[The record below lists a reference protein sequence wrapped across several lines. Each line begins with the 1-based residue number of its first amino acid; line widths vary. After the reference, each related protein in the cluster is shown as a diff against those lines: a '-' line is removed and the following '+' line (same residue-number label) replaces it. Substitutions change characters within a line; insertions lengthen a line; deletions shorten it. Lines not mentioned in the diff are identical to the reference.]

1 MWSIVLSTFHRS
13 GHSIVVVGSGRLA
26 RSLCRSLAG
35 LLTSASVSVLARD
48 SAAAAEVARSSA
60 VVAWVSGT
68 LTVFDGFALDD
79 AEEVLARVRPDV
91 VVCCASEQS
100 PYEKRTHPTQWT
112 ELIGRCGF
120 GVTLPLQARIV
131 ARLARML
138 GRTSPQTLLVNGCFP
153 DAVNP
158 LLHAIGLRVHCG
170 IGNVATLAACL
181 QAALNLPGQRELA
194 VLAHHVHLDGPREP
208 EQEAR
213 AWLAGSPMP
222 TVTGMLA
229 GYRALPRQELN
240 EIAGH
245 AAARLLADLLSGQA
259 THTSLPGPLGL
270 PGGYPVMVQDG
281 QIRLN
286 LPAGVSQEQAV
297 DWNTRAGERDGITV
311 RDGRVGYT
319 PRAADELALYLP
331 DIAAGWP
338 AEALDEVG
346 DQFIS
351 LRDQLRTAQ
360 SAAA

>member
-1 MWSIVLSTFHRS
+1 MWSIVLSTFHTS

-48 SAAAAEVARSSA
+48 SASASEVARASA
-60 VVAWVSGT
+60 VVARVSGT

-120 GVTLPLQARIV
+120 GLTLPLQARIV
-131 ARLARML
+131 AQLARAL
-138 GRTSPQTLLVNGCFP
+138 GRVSPQTLLVNGCFP

-158 LLHAIGLRVHCG
+158 LLHALGLRVHCG

-194 VLAHHVHLDGPREP
+194 VLAHHAHLDAPSEP
-208 EQEAR
+208 DQEAL

-240 EIAGH
+240 DLAGH
-245 AAARLLADLLSGQA
+245 AAARLLADLLSGEA
-259 THTSLPGPLGL
+259 THTSVPGPLGL
-270 PGGYPVMVQDG
+270 PGGYPVLVQDG

-286 LPAGVSQEQAV
+286 LPAGVSQAQAV
-297 DWNTRAGERDGITV
+297 DWNTRAGERDGITIG
-311 RDGRVGYT
+311 DGRVGYT
-319 PRAADELALYLP
+319 PWAARELGRHLP
-331 DIAAGWP
+331 DLAAGWP

-346 DQFIS
+346 DQLIS
-351 LRDQLRTAQ
+351 LRHHLRLAQ
-360 SAAA
+360 PAAA